1 MHLLADAGK
10 QDLGIINMQSFTQFV
25 VYFRCLVHRKIKSF
39 FSYAYSCAYVHRIF
53 I

>member
-25 VYFRCLVHRKIKSF
+25 VYSD
-39 FSYAYSCAYVHRIF
+39 A
-53 I
+53 

>member
-25 VYFRCLVHRKIKSF
+25 VYFRCLVHQKIKF
-39 FSYAYSCAYVHRIF
+39 FLLRLFLRLCA
-53 I
+53 